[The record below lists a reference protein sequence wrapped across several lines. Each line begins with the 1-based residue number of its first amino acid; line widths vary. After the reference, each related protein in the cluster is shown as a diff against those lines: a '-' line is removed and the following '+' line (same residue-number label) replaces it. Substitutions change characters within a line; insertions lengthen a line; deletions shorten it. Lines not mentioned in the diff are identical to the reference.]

1 MGKYKLI
8 NKFTLISSLFI
19 MLILTTGMSNQNNS
33 FSGKIFKNIYIE
45 QVYVGKMKLDEAKDA
60 VDKKYLLKPIYI
72 KYKDKTWCIKP
83 EDIDLSYN
91 IDDAVKNA
99 YSYTRSDSNIENI
112 KRKSTLKYFFTEKE
126 RESIKNNEELLTL
139 WTKKESY
146 IKLNGG
152 MLRDAIGLDIN
163 NINVIYDTFKL
174 DDYIITICKSK

>member
-1 MGKYKLI
+1 MQWQKIK
-8 NKFTLISSLFI
+8 NSLGTFYY
-19 MLILTTGMSNQNNS
+19 S
-33 FSGKIFKNIYIE
+33 FSKTSKELLEIALKEEKITSYKISESINGKPYIDNSNIF
-45 QVYVGKMKLDEAKDA
+45 
-60 VDKKYLLKPIYI
+60 
-72 KYKDKTWCIKP
+72 
-83 EDIDLSYN
+83 YN
-91 IDDAVKNA
+91 ISHKNKMVGLII
-99 YSYTRSDSNIENI
+99 SDSEVGLDIEYVDTENI

-126 RESIKNNEELLTL
+126 RESITSNEELLAL

>member
-1 MGKYKLI
+1 MQWQKIK
-8 NKFTLISSLFI
+8 NSLGTFYY
-19 MLILTTGMSNQNNS
+19 S
-33 FSGKIFKNIYIE
+33 FSKTSKELLEIALKEEKITSYKISESINGKPYIDNSNIF
-45 QVYVGKMKLDEAKDA
+45 
-60 VDKKYLLKPIYI
+60 
-72 KYKDKTWCIKP
+72 
-83 EDIDLSYN
+83 YN
-91 IDDAVKNA
+91 ISHKNKMVGLII
-99 YSYTRSDSNIENI
+99 SDSEVGLDIEYVDTENI

-126 RESIKNNEELLTL
+126 RESITNNEELLAL